1 VVPLSGHG
9 LVPCVS
15 PTDSHRAIWA
25 PDDSTSVR
33 RQVVCAASAGIHAA
47 LVQPHV
53 EEAGPLVGAAF
64 AAASLALAVAAL
76 TVRQPRHDAWAP
88 IAAAVVLG
96 LIAVGYLLSR
106 TTGIP
111 LLITDREELDPLGVF
126 TTGAELIGAL
136 AAAVLIRMK
145 ETA

>member
-1 VVPLSGHG
+1 
-9 LVPCVS
+9 
-15 PTDSHRAIWA
+15 
-25 PDDSTSVR
+25 
-33 RQVVCAASAGIHAA
+33 VCAASAGIHAA

-53 EEAGPLVGAAF
+53 EGAGPLVGAAAF

-76 TVRQPRHDAWAP
+76 AVRQPRHDAWAP
-88 IAAAVVLG
+88 IAAAVVLA

-106 TTGIP
+106 TTGRP

-136 AAAVLIRMK
+136 GAAVLIRMK

>member
-1 VVPLSGHG
+1 
-9 LVPCVS
+9 
-15 PTDSHRAIWA
+15 
-25 PDDSTSVR
+25 VR
-33 RQVVCAASAGIHAA
+33 CKCGIHAA

-53 EEAGPLVGAAF
+53 GEAGPLVGAAF

-76 TVRQPRHDAWAP
+76 AVRQPRHDGWAP

-126 TTGAELIGAL
+126 TTGAALIGAL
-136 AAAVLIRMK
+136 AATVLIRMK

>member
-1 VVPLSGHG
+1 MALSRGLAPPILTERAGRPTTALRYVV
-9 LVPCVS
+9 
-15 PTDSHRAIWA
+15 T
-25 PDDSTSVR
+25 
-33 RQVVCAASAGIHAA
+33 VVCAASAGVHAA

-53 EEAGPLVGAAF
+53 EEVGPLLGAAF

-76 TVRQPRHDAWAP
+76 AVRQPSHDAWAP
-88 IAAAVVLG
+88 VAAAIVLG
-96 LIAVGYLLSR
+96 LIGISYLLSR
-106 TTGIP
+106 TTGLP

-136 AAAVLIRMK
+136 AAVVLIRIK